1 MLTPTPTVFAPVSL
15 SRSQAERL
23 ETMMKQ
29 QVQDAVLART
39 AQLSKDNNMDS
50 EWRFVSSLGQLK
62 TFKLRG
68 TDSFCSTSSWATT
81 LNRSNRAT
89 ACNVNDR
96 ISTGTHT
103 WAMRSRSSVRSRH
116 RRLSFSRRTVGATVG
131 RRDPLD
137 PRPPLRSF
145 RTFGRV
151 QGHYRDIVDVH
162 YASNSVDFVQQQK
175 LLSPVVIDGAV
186 LHTIRATKD
195 SYLGIK
201 WIAENSF
208 AGKRD
213 VCFVEMVGYTT
224 NTQGQEIGFVAMA
237 SVDVPECPELTGSM
251 KLTRV
256 RMKRTMLV
264 VPSADTPKGT
274 SEVFVMGASETNESS
289 IIAHAQYRFNMAV
302 LNDISLVID
311 FQNIAKQTLALHK
324 YWVPDESRPSCSIC
338 SRKFHFMYR
347 RRHHCRLCGDLV
359 CKTCY
364 VTRAVPGA
372 DMEEGYGCKPAD
384 NTVICQTKFC
394 VRCVMGLRAMDK
406 RLDKF
411 SQQIS
416 KMLSLNVETLDM
428 SSSNVENRSPGS
440 NVRDSSITYYKR
452 GSKQKHTLDLDRLY
466 KMSASQNIS
475 PAIDDDIE
483 TEASRANAHTTNAGY
498 LVSYGSGGSKHF
510 RPSLSVDAS
519 HSNSYGKLC
528 VPSRLSRHS
537 SAVSLGEPVIFE
549 EKVIHN
555 MNKLSRIIAI

>member
-1 MLTPTPTVFAPVSL
+1 MVTHTPKVFAPVSL
-15 SRSQAERL
+15 SRSQAEKL
-23 ETMMKQ
+23 EAMMKQ
-29 QVQDAVLART
+29 QVQDAIQART
-39 AQLSKDNNMDS
+39 AQLAKDNTLDPK
-50 EWRFVSSLGQLK
+50 WRFVNSLGQLK

-81 LNRSNRAT
+81 LNRSTRAT

-96 ISTGTHT
+96 ISTGSHT
-103 WAMRSRSSVRSRH
+103 WTMRSRSSVRSRH

-131 RRDPLD
+131 HRDFLSR
-137 PRPPLRSF
+137 RPPLQSF

-151 QGHYRDIVDVH
+151 QGNYRDIVDAH
-162 YASNSVDFVQQQK
+162 YASSSEDFVRQQK
-175 LLSPVVIDGAV
+175 LLSPVVIDCAV

-213 VCFVEMVGYTT
+213 VCFVEIVGYTT
-224 NTQGQEIGFVAMA
+224 NTNGQEIGFVAMA

-264 VPSADTPKGT
+264 VPSFDTPKAT
-274 SEVFVMGASETNESS
+274 SDVFVMGATETSESS
-289 IIAHAQYRFNMAV
+289 ITAHAQYRFNMAV

-311 FQNIAKQTLALHK
+311 SQNIATQTLALHK
-324 YWVPDESRPSCSIC
+324 NWVPDENRPSCSIC

-347 RRHHCRLCGDLV
+347 RRHHCRLCGDVV

-372 DMEEGYGCKPAD
+372 DMGEGYGCKPAD
-384 NTVICQTKFC
+384 DTAICQTKFC
-394 VRCVMGLRAMDK
+394 VRCVMGLRAIDK

-416 KMLSLNVETLDM
+416 KMLSLNVDTLNM
-428 SSSNVENRSPGS
+428 SRSNVENQLPGAS
-440 NVRDSSITYYKR
+440 GLDSSITYFKR
-452 GSKQKHTLDLDRLY
+452 GSKQKYTLDLDQLY
-466 KMSASQNIS
+466 KVSALHNNT
-475 PAIDDDIE
+475 PEVDGDFE
-483 TEASRANAHTTNAGY
+483 TNSIKTSY
-498 LVSYGSGGSKHF
+498 LVSYGSGGLKYL
-510 RPSLSVDAS
+510 RPSLSMDPL
-519 HSNSYGKLC
+519 HSDSYGKLS
-528 VPSRLSRHS
+528 VRS
-537 SAVSLGEPVIFE
+537 SSVVSQGEPVVFE
-549 EKVIHN
+549 EKVILN
-555 MNKLSRIIAI
+555 MNKLSRIVAI